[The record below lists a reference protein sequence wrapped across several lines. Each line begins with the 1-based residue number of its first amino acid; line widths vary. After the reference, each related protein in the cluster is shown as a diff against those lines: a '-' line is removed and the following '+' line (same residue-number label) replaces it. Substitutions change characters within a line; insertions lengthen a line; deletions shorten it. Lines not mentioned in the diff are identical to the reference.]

1 MDIEISEL
9 PKNPYSFGLIARFL
23 STHKPFSEF
32 EFGSISKSILFQI
45 QNDSHVVAVKDDQV
59 VGYMG
64 WLRTTEEIARAWQDE
79 LKPLSPAE
87 NPTALAVTILEVN
100 DSSFI
105 MPIIRYAKKREPG
118 LTVFWKRYYQD
129 GRKPKRKIV
138 EVE

>member
-23 STHKPFSEF
+23 SIHKPFSEF

-45 QNDSHVVAVKDDQV
+45 QNDSHVVAIKNDQV
-59 VGYMG
+59 VGYLG
-64 WLRTTEEIARAWQDE
+64 WLRTTEEIARAWQAE

-87 NPTALAVTILEVN
+87 NPTALAVTILAVN

-105 MPIIRYAKKREPG
+105 MPIIR
-118 LTVFWKRYYQD
+118 
-129 GRKPKRKIV
+129 
-138 EVE
+138 